1 MKRHVRRL
9 VVSYSIRNRE
19 RKAAAI
25 TAFMQRQNLST
36 AVLVGVGGGDDPNG
50 AIVERAVA
58 AQGKIVAACD
68 MLLDVQGGLPY
79 VRGDGR
85 ALPFRAGAV
94 DIVVSNAVVE
104 HVGQEADQRM
114 FVAEHCRVGRA
125 WVMTTPNKWFPV
137 ESHTSTLFRHW
148 SPAWRRKHVYDFTR
162 LLSRREFRSIL
173 PSGTEVV
180 GRWWAPTFM
189 AFAES
194 RPGRGGTVVS
204 P

>member
-1 MKRHVRRL
+1 MRRYVRRL
-9 VVSYSIRNRE
+9 VVRYSIRNRE

-25 TAFMQRQNLST
+25 TAFMRRQNLST

-58 AQGKIVAACD
+58 TQGRIVAACD
-68 MLLDVQGGLPY
+68 MLPDIQGDVPY

-104 HVGQEADQRM
+104 HVGQETDQRM
-114 FVAEHCRVGRA
+114 FVAEHSRVGRA

-137 ESHTSTLFRHW
+137 ESHTSTLFRH
-148 SPAWRRKHVYDFTR
+148 
-162 LLSRREFRSIL
+162 
-173 PSGTEVV
+173 
-180 GRWWAPTFM
+180 
-189 AFAES
+189 
-194 RPGRGGTVVS
+194 
-204 P
+204 